1 MMAAFRLTGD
11 GEVHDL
17 TVIARRPDL
26 VIRVDGRDYRV
37 TDAGTAD
44 DGDGRIMIDDQPLA
58 FVRVRDVDR
67 CLVRSGGRTTAFSM
81 ATEADQDSDAAGGN
95 DIMAPMPGVVV
106 AVHKAVGDP
115 VRRGETVV
123 TIESMKLQVALAAPR
138 DGRLAAI
145 LCSPGAGFA
154 RDQVIASLTG
164 EDDD

>member
-1 MMAAFRLTGD
+1 MAAFRLAAD
-11 GEVHDL
+11 DMVHDL

-37 TDAGTAD
+37 TDADIA
-44 DGDGRIMIDDQPLA
+44 GDGNRRVLIDGQVLD
-58 FVRVRDVDR
+58 FVRVRDGDR
-67 CLVRSGGRTTAFSM
+67 CLVRSGGRTSAFSV
-81 ATEADQDSDAAGGN
+81 AVEAGQGDAGAGGN
-95 DIMAPMPGVVV
+95 DIVAPMPGVVV

-145 LCSPGAGFA
+145 LCLPGAGFA
-154 RDQVIASLTG
+154 RDQLIASLTG
-164 EDDD
+164 EDDA